1 MKNTTVIEKC
11 PALAEIEV
19 SYKSKV
25 KSSQLK
31 KITCSQD
38 VYEVLKSIWSMDK
51 IEYIEEFIIL
61 CLNRANKVLG
71 WVKISQG
78 GIAGTVCDPK
88 VIFQA
93 ALKANAS
100 SIILSHNHPSGNTS
114 PSQADKDITRK
125 LVEIGKIHELPVL
138 DHLIVTS
145 ESYFSMA
152 DESLM

>member
-1 MKNTTVIEKC
+1 MKSTTVIEKC

-19 SYKSKV
+19 SYKSKI

-51 IEYIEEFIIL
+51 IEYVEEFIIL

-100 SIILSHNHPSGNTS
+100 AIILSHNHPSGNTS
-114 PSQADKDITRK
+114 PSQADKEITRK

-145 ESYFSMA
+145 ESYLSMA